1 MNEGFTLAFILGSV
15 ILMGYL
21 GNYLFKRTGIPDML
35 FLIALGVIFGP
46 ILGVFDPASIVDL
59 APYIAALSLVIILFD
74 GGLKMGLFEVFSGSP
89 RAALLATL
97 GFGFAVIV
105 IALFVHLVMGLPL
118 VYAILF
124 GAIYGGGG
132 SSIAVLSVVT
142 RVSMSSSCETVL
154 SLESV
159 IDDVLCTVISL
170 VVIGVIITGH
180 VDSMVIAR
188 DIAGQFSVGIMM
200 GLAAGLIWLFILRK
214 MTKEPYAYM
223 LTLAAAFFTYA
234 IAEYLGGNG
243 ALSSLLF
250 GIVLG
255 NEREIFKFLNR
266 PSTGNVCVDAG
277 LMRFEEEIAFAIR
290 SFFFV
295 YLGLLTIAIDVNSL
309 FWGLILSALLLGIRY
324 ITVRLATVRSPLC
337 EEIPVMSVVLTRGLV
352 AAILATIPMQ
362 YGLLYGELF
371 LNVTI
376 IVIITTAIF
385 STVGVLA
392 LSRNKKGNRQN
403 RQVSF

>member
-1 MNEGFTLAFILGSV
+1 MNEGFTLMFILGSV

-35 FLIALGVIFGP
+35 FLIALGIIFGP
-46 ILGVFDPASIVDL
+46 ILGVFDPTSIMEL

-74 GGLKMGLFEVFSGSP
+74 GGLKMGIYEVFSGSP
-89 RAALLATL
+89 RAALLSTL
-97 GFGFAVIV
+97 GFVFAVVV

-118 VYAILF
+118 IYAVLF
-124 GAIYGGGG
+124 GAIFGGGG

-142 RVSMSSSCETVL
+142 RVTMSPSCETVL

-180 VDSMVIAR
+180 VDSMMIAR
-188 DIAGQFSVGIMM
+188 DIAGQFSVGMMM
-200 GLAAGLIWLFILRK
+200 GLLSGLIWLFLLRR

-255 NEREIFKFLNR
+255 NENEILKFFNR
-266 PSTGNVCVDAG
+266 PSTGNVCVDVG

-295 YLGLLTIAIDVNSL
+295 YLGLLMVTIDLYSL
-309 FWGLILSALLLGIRY
+309 FWGLILSTLLLVIRY
-324 ITVRLATVRSPLC
+324 GTVRLATISSPLC
-337 EEIPVMSVVLTRGLV
+337 EETSVMSVVLTRGLV

-392 LSRNKKGNRQN
+392 LSRNKRVPHPIK
-403 RQVSF
+403 